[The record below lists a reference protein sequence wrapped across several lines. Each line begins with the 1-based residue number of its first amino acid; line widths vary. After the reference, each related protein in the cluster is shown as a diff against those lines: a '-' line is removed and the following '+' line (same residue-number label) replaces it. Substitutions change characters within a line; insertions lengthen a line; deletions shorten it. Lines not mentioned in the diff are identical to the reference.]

1 MFFLLKENSPEGR
14 ERQVS
19 RTSLGTI
26 CKIKETPTSPTEA
39 ALSILWLYGHRELY

>member
-19 RTSLGTI
+19 KTSLGTVS
-26 CKIKETPTSPTEA
+26 KTKESHTSFSEA
-39 ALSILWLYGHRELY
+39 ALSFVWLYGHRELY